1 MYVRNS
7 THASNRT
14 IYLNL
19 ITQYYLIVQEVNY
32 PLPTAEIP
40 QENDDYQAINITSVI
55 TWVFNKNP
63 FTVVRVR
70 TRWKNTLV
78 QGNLLTERMEIT
90 QTRYWLSNTQFR
102 SIWTA
107 QSVELS
113 VSTL

>member
-7 THASNRT
+7 ANACNLT

-19 ITQYYLIVQEVNY
+19 ITQYYLNVQAVNY
-32 PLPTAEIP
+32 SLRKVEIP
-40 QENDDYQAINITSVI
+40 QENDDYQGINITSAI
-55 TWVFNKNP
+55 TWVLCKNP
-63 FTVVRVR
+63 FTVVTLR
-70 TRWKNTLV
+70 TWWKKTSA

-90 QTRYWLSNTQFR
+90 KARYWPSNTQFR